1 MKLHIQILG
10 PPGPKRLRLPT
21 SSEYI
26 AERSLSPSPRLG
38 RPRQSLC
45 TQSPPI
51 HLLMTDSDSHPL
63 KPLAMVSLAFVSAG
77 ASTSPYPNHAKPCHE
92 TFPRAAYRVQRGRSP
107 PGSRWPPGAKAS
119 FSHPDSTGVALMSQS
134 RRMPLGQHLTRTSGN
149 PLSESSTYKYICQST

>member
-10 PPGPKRLRLPT
+10 PPGPKRLRLPEP
-21 SSEYI
+21 SEHI
-26 AERSLSPSPRLG
+26 AERSISPSPLMDRLC
-38 RPRQSLC
+38 QSLC
-45 TQSPPI
+45 TKSPPI
-51 HLLMTDSDSHPL
+51 HSVMTDSDSHSL

-119 FSHPDSTGVALMSQS
+119 FSHQDSTGVTFMSQR
-134 RRMPLGQHLTRTSGN
+134 RRMPIDWAAPDQDSGKLN
-149 PLSESSTYKYICQST
+149 I